1 MRLLILS
8 FFTVL
13 LGYSLLF
20 DQQEET
26 KLIKRPQEFSPS
38 SAVMMAPNASD
49 SISYSYMNWLS
60 ITPGLHSFREQKPV
74 FRCLK

>member
-8 FFTVL
+8 FFAVL

-26 KLIKRPQEFSPS
+26 KLIKRPQEVSPS
-38 SAVMMAPNASD
+38 SAAMAPNASD

-60 ITPGLHSFREQKPV
+60 ITPGLHSLREQKPA

>member
-8 FFTVL
+8 FFAVL

-20 DQQEET
+20 DQREET
-26 KLIKRPQEFSPS
+26 KLIKRPQEVSPS
-38 SAVMMAPNASD
+38 SAVMAPNASD

>member
-8 FFTVL
+8 FFAVL

-26 KLIKRPQEFSPS
+26 KLIKRPKEVSPS
-38 SAVMMAPNASD
+38 SAVMAPNASD
-49 SISYSYMNWLS
+49 TISYSYMNWLT
-60 ITPGLHSFREQKPV
+60 ITPGLHSLREQKN
-74 FRCLK
+74 K

>member
-8 FFTVL
+8 FFAVL

-26 KLIKRPQEFSPS
+26 KLIKRPQEVSPS
-38 SAVMMAPNASD
+38 SAVMAPNISD

-60 ITPGLHSFREQKPV
+60 ITPGLHSLREQKPA

>member
-8 FFTVL
+8 FFAVL

-26 KLIKRPQEFSPS
+26 MLIKRPQEVAPS
-38 SAVMMAPNASD
+38 SAVMAPNASD
-49 SISYSYMNWLS
+49 TISYSYMNWLS
-60 ITPGLHSFREQKPV
+60 ITPGLHSLREQKPA

>member
-26 KLIKRPQEFSPS
+26 KLIKPQEVSPS
-38 SAVMMAPNASD
+38 SAVMAPNASD
-49 SISYSYMNWLS
+49 SIFYSYMNWLS
-60 ITPGLHSFREQKPV
+60 ITPGLHSFREQKPA

>member
-8 FFTVL
+8 FFAAL

-26 KLIKRPQEFSPS
+26 MLIKPQEVSPS
-38 SAVMMAPNASD
+38 SAVMAPNASD
-49 SISYSYMNWLS
+49 SISYSYMNWLT
-60 ITPGLHSFREQKPV
+60 ITPGLHSLREQKPA

>member
-8 FFTVL
+8 FFAVL

-20 DQQEET
+20 DQREET
-26 KLIKRPQEFSPS
+26 KLIKRPQEVAPS
-38 SAVMMAPNASD
+38 SAVMAPNASD
-49 SISYSYMNWLS
+49 TISYSYMNWLT
-60 ITPGLHSFREQKPV
+60 IIPGLHSLREQKPA

>member
-26 KLIKRPQEFSPS
+26 KLIKRPQEVSPS
-38 SAVMMAPNASD
+38 SAVMATNASD

-60 ITPGLHSFREQKPV
+60 ITPGLHSFHEQKPA

>member
-26 KLIKRPQEFSPS
+26 KLIKRPQEVSPS
-38 SAVMMAPNASD
+38 SAVMAPNISD

-60 ITPGLHSFREQKPV
+60 ITPGLHLLREQKPV